1 MTIRIEPI
9 QASPEADGALEAL
22 LHQSYIG
29 GGFTDPELAHTL
41 RAAAVRS
48 RGTVLLARDPAGAI
62 LGTVTIVGPNSPA
75 RRLATDHE
83 AELHL
88 LCVSPNMRGNGIGTS
103 LVQKAL
109 TLAKT
114 RGARGIVLWT
124 QPTMVAAQR
133 LYLRCGFR
141 RDPSADFKRG
151 KRQFLVYRHA
161 PEAAAAE
168 PDADAISGE

>member
-9 QASPEADGALEAL
+9 HPSPQADEALEVL
-22 LHQSYIG
+22 LDQSYVA
-29 GGFTDPELAHTL
+29 GGFTDPALADTL
-41 RAAAVRS
+41 RAPAVRS
-48 RGTVLLARDPAGAI
+48 RGTVLVACNAAGTI
-62 LGTVTIVGPNSPA
+62 LGTVTIVDPHSPA

-83 AELHL
+83 VELHL
-88 LCVSPNMRGNGIGTS
+88 LCVRPDVRGSGIGTS

-124 QPTMVAAQR
+124 QPTMDAAQR

-141 RDPSADFKRG
+141 RDPTADFRRG
-151 KRQFLVYRHA
+151 ERQFRVYRRA
-161 PEAAAAE
+161 LARETE
-168 PDADAISGE
+168 PDDEVGE